1 MDNGGNYEKLLDRVS
16 RVSELEKEEID
27 LRVNAK
33 QAKLS
38 GLISKE
44 GALQVI
50 AAELGINFD
59 NEKFKI
65 DELVS
70 GLKKV
75 NITGQ
80 IIKLF
85 PVRNFTTKKGEE
97 GKVVNIILADD
108 TSNIKVVLWDTNHIA
123 LIENGTLSE
132 GSVIEISNGS
142 MRMGEIHLGSFSEL
156 KQSNESFS
164 KLVTEK
170 VSKDKNIGALNLGD
184 SVKVRGFIVQVFE
197 PKFFNVCPECKK
209 KVSQNVEGLFC
220 VEHGKVSPEK
230 RALMNIVLDDG
241 SGTIRSVVFNDV
253 LPQLGLTDFD
263 NLELL
268 SQQRQNLLGKEMIFT
283 GNVRMNAYFN
293 NPEFSIDNIEE
304 VDLDALIKKLDK

>member
-1 MDNGGNYEKLLDRVS
+1 MGNDGNYEKLLDRIS
-16 RVSELEKEEID
+16 RVSGLEREEID
-27 LRVNAK
+27 RKVNAK

-44 GALQVI
+44 GALQII
-50 AAELGINFD
+50 AAELGVNFD

-65 DELVS
+65 DELVY

-75 NITGQ
+75 NIVGQ

-97 GKVVNIILADD
+97 GKVVNLILADD

-123 LIENGTLSE
+123 LIENKILSE
-132 GSVIEISNGS
+132 GSIVEIVNGS
-142 MRMGEIHLGSFSEL
+142 MRMGEIHLGSFSEF
-156 KQSNESFS
+156 KPSNEVFS

-170 VSKDKNIGALNLGD
+170 TSKDKIIGELNIGD
-184 SVKVRGFIVQVFE
+184 SVKVRGFVVQVFE
-197 PKFFNVCPECKK
+197 PKFFSVCPECKK
-209 KVSQNVEGLFC
+209 KVSQNVEGFFC
-220 VEHGKVSPEK
+220 VEHGKISPEK
-230 RALMNIVLDDG
+230 RALINIVLDDG
-241 SGTIRSVVFNDV
+241 SGTIRSVIFNDV
-253 LPQLGLTDFD
+253 LPKLGLTDLD

-268 SQQRQNLLGKEMIFT
+268 SQQRQNLLGKELVFT
-283 GNVRMNAYFN
+283 GNVRMNSYFN

-304 VDLDALIKKLDK
+304 VDLDSLLKNLSK

>member
-1 MDNGGNYEKLLDRVS
+1 MDGNYEKLLDRVS
-16 RVSELEKEEID
+16 RVSGLEKEEID
-27 LRVNAK
+27 RRVNAK

-65 DELVS
+65 DELVP

-85 PVRNFTTKKGEE
+85 PIRNFTTKKGEE
-97 GKVVNIILADD
+97 GRVANIIIADD
-108 TSNIKVVLWDTNHIA
+108 TSNIKVVLWDTNHIG
-123 LIENGTLSE
+123 LIESGTLSE
-132 GSVIEISNGS
+132 GSVVEIVNGS
-142 MRMGEIHLGSFSEL
+142 MRMGEVHLGSFSEF
-156 KQSNESFS
+156 KPSSEIFSN
-164 KLVTEK
+164 LVKEK
-170 VSKDKNIGALNLGD
+170 VSRDKTVGSLNIGD
-184 SVKVRGFIVQVFE
+184 SAKVRAFIVQVFE
-197 PKFFNVCPECKK
+197 PKFFYVCPECKK
-209 KVSQNVEGLFC
+209 KASQNVEGFFC

-230 RALMNIVLDDG
+230 RALMNVILDDG
-241 SGTIRSVVFNDV
+241 SGTIRSVAFNDV
-253 LPQLGLTDFD
+253 LPKLGLTDFE

-268 SQQRQNLLGKEMIFT
+268 SQQRQNLLGKELIFT
-283 GNVRMNAYFN
+283 GNVKMNSYFN
-293 NPEFSIDNIEE
+293 NPEFSIESIDD
-304 VDLDALIKKLDK
+304 VDLDALLKKLDK